1 MVAETV
7 IMLVILLYSATPL
20 IVIGIVQYRSKKP
33 VDFWS
38 GEKPP
43 EKEQITDMK
52 AYNQKH
58 GIMWIL
64 FGAGLIFSFAC
75 GLPFGGEAA
84 ALLCIIEVA
93 GGIAGMILYHNRLNR
108 IYRRKTEES
117 DPYEKIQGVR
127 GNS

>member
-1 MVAETV
+1 MAETV

-33 VDFWS
+33 VGFWS

-58 GIMWIL
+58 G
-64 FGAGLIFSFAC
+64 
-75 GLPFGGEAA
+75 
-84 ALLCIIEVA
+84 
-93 GGIAGMILYHNRLNR
+93 
-108 IYRRKTEES
+108 K
-117 DPYEKIQGVR
+117 
-127 GNS
+127 

>member
-20 IVIGIVQYRSKKP
+20 IVIGIVQYRSKNP
-33 VDFWS
+33 VGFWS

-58 GIMWIL
+58 GD
-64 FGAGLIFSFAC
+64 
-75 GLPFGGEAA
+75 
-84 ALLCIIEVA
+84 
-93 GGIAGMILYHNRLNR
+93 
-108 IYRRKTEES
+108 RKS
-117 DPYEKIQGVR
+117 VV
-127 GNS
+127 

>member
-33 VDFWS
+33 VGFWS

-75 GLPFGGEAA
+75 GLPFG
-84 ALLCIIEVA
+84 
-93 GGIAGMILYHNRLNR
+93 
-108 IYRRKTEES
+108 
-117 DPYEKIQGVR
+117 EKPPR
-127 GNS
+127 SCA